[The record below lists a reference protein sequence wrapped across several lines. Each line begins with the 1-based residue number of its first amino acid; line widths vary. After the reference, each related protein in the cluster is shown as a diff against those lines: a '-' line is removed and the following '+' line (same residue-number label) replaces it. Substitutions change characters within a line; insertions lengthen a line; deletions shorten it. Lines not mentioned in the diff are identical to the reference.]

1 MVTVVLSN
9 YKNIACWINEI
20 DTYIIVADDTIMFSK
35 MLLNVFYDNMIIYL
49 FIYLLNLKTE

>member
-1 MVTVVLSN
+1 MVTVILSH